1 MKYSDFEI
9 EKLFLP
15 KWEEIPN
22 IDLYMDQIITY
33 LDDVLSNII
42 KTEKN
47 EKEEKIITKTMINNY
62 VKQELLPAPIKKKYT
77 KIHIAEMIVICI
89 LKEVYSINEIKNLI
103 ELALST
109 SEPDVCYNRFCHFFS
124 NCITSTFN
132 ATPYPNDENLTSEQ
146 TILKNVVQSFVN
158 KLYVQITYL
167 HML

>member
-47 EKEEKIITKTMINNY
+47 EKEEKET
-62 VKQELLPAPIKKKYT
+62 
-77 KIHIAEMIVICI
+77 IAKGI
-89 LKEVYSINEIKNLI
+89 
-103 ELALST
+103 
-109 SEPDVCYNRFCHFFS
+109 
-124 NCITSTFN
+124 
-132 ATPYPNDENLTSEQ
+132 
-146 TILKNVVQSFVN
+146 
-158 KLYVQITYL
+158 
-167 HML
+167 